1 MRMHR
6 LPCKISPIRCIKRS
20 ILTPRADS
28 SSPAL
33 RLRRSPSR
41 KNWQQFL
48 IPQDS
53 PPIFLKKCSQNVQ
66 EEISN
71 ELPNYDED
79 ISDEV
84 PSLDEEI
91 YNGRME
97 ENTDCDDDRGRLL
110 PSDKKKRRCDPSIE
124 RRFRKKTSKGHGC
137 TKCARFRLHKY
148 FSEVSRT
155 VCISCLDICST
166 CSNSILNPTLRKT
179 SKPQCST
186 CAELKQV
193 RKKCVQRLRMQAFR
207 LKKTLKP

>member
-6 LPCKISPIRCIKRS
+6 LPRKISPIRCTKRS
-20 ILTPRADS
+20 IMTPRVDS
-28 SSPAL
+28 LSPAL

-41 KNWQQFL
+41 KNWHQFL

-53 PPIFLKKCSQNVQ
+53 PPIFSMECSQNVH

-71 ELPNYDED
+71 EPPNYDED
-79 ISDEV
+79 ISDEES
-84 PSLDEEI
+84 PSDEDI
-91 YNGRME
+91 H
-97 ENTDCDDDRGRLL
+97 DDRIEDNTGCHDDRVRF
-110 PSDKKKRRCDPSIE
+110 PGDKKKRRCDPSIE

-155 VCISCLDICST
+155 ICISCLDICIN
-166 CSNSILNPTLRKT
+166 CGISILNPPLRKARN
-179 SKPQCST
+179 PQCST

-193 RKKCVQRLRMQAFR
+193 RKKCVQRLRMQALR
-207 LKKTLKP
+207 LKKSLKP